1 MALFHIIWQF
11 IFYFDQIYILLIYLK
26 TEQRGYWLLM
36 YFTLLSIYEPK
47 DDFFKRN
54 VNEKDAYQSEEGRP
68 LHM

>member
-1 MALFHIIWQF
+1 
-11 IFYFDQIYILLIYLK
+11 
-26 TEQRGYWLLM
+26 M